1 MAKATVCKVDQPT
14 EMLVQ
19 LIITLEGVFLIAY
32 QIQLLRKTQVSKTN
46 HLILWR
52 EITQQ
57 KEITDLAQ
65 IGTLLTI
72 INLDKLDPQIII
84 LTLLDR
90 PIDPTVLETLEV
102 QGVQVGLP
110 PDHPVV
116 VEDKS

>member
-1 MAKATVCKVDQPT
+1 MAKGIVYNVEQPT
-14 EMLVQ
+14 EMSVQ
-19 LIITLEGVFLIAY
+19 LTTMLEDVHPIAY
-32 QIQLLRKTQVSKTN
+32 QILLLRKTQVSKTN

-57 KEITDLAQ
+57 KEITDLAL

-102 QGVQVGLP
+102 QGVQVGP
-110 PDHPVV
+110 PHDLPVV